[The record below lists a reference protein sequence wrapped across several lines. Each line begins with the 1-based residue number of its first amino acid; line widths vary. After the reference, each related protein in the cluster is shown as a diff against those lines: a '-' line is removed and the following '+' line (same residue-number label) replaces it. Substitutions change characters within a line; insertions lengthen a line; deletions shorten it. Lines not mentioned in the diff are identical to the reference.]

1 MWGITRRDGNCQDTG
16 IAMKQESPVARTE
29 ELPEKRSAREKAKRR
44 GNAKEERVHFGLIDG
59 ASDSVGNHV
68 GMRINK
74 ARGEPGFSWLFRR
87 SHTHISV
94 TVAKVFIIIIYYYGH
109 LLQPGD

>member
-1 MWGITRRDGNCQDTG
+1 
-16 IAMKQESPVARTE
+16 MKQESPVARTE

-87 SHTHISV
+87 SAHTSPRLYIRQVDGRHNSKYFSRLMV
-94 TVAKVFIIIIYYYGH
+94 MKHFACASSAK
-109 LLQPGD
+109 